1 MTKLFRTLI
10 LVALTAIS
18 TKSFADNLTPLMTAA
33 NDGDKKAVQA
43 LIKSKA
49 DLNAKDPEEKRTAL
63 YFAISNEHKEV
74 IKILIEKGASLENL
88 SQDGESALF
97 MATTTNNYELMKTV
111 LKKNKK
117 LIDVPDKEG
126 TTPLMEAA
134 KYGTK
139 QTVEIL
145 VKAGAK
151 KDLKNNAGQ
160 TALDIA
166 KENKNEDTIKALSA
180 KK

>member
-1 MTKLFRTLI
+1 MTKLFSSLI
-10 LVALTAIS
+10 LVVLTAIS
-18 TKSFADNLTPLMTAA
+18 TKSFAESLTPLMQAA
-33 NDGDKKAVQA
+33 NDGDKKAVEA

-49 DLNAKDPEEKRTAL
+49 DLNANDPEEKRTAL

-74 IKILIEKGASLENL
+74 IKLLIDKGASLENL
-88 SQDGESALF
+88 SEGQESALF
-97 MATTTNNYELMKTV
+97 MATTTNNYDLMKTV

-117 LIDVPDKEG
+117 LINTPDKEG

-145 VKAGAK
+145 LKAGAK
-151 KDLKNNAGQ
+151 KDLKNNLGS

-166 KENKNEDTIKALSA
+166 KENKNEETIKALS

>member
-1 MTKLFRTLI
+1 MTKLFKTLI

-18 TKSFADNLTPLMTAA
+18 TKSFAETLTPLMQAA
-33 NDGDKKAVQA
+33 NDGKKKAVET
-43 LIKSKA
+43 LLKEKA
-49 DLNAKDPEEKRTAL
+49 DINAKDPEQKRTAL

-74 IKILIEKGASLENL
+74 IKLLIDKGASLENL
-88 SQDGESALF
+88 SEDQESALF
-97 MATTTNNYELMKTV
+97 MATTTNNYDLMKTV

-117 LIDVPDKEG
+117 LIDTPDNEG

-139 QTVEIL
+139 QTIEIL
-145 VKAGAK
+145 LKAGAK
-151 KDLKNNAGQ
+151 KDLKNKLGS

-166 KENKNEDTIKALSA
+166 KENKNEEAIKALSQ